1 MTTDL
6 PLELWTFATPNGWKV
21 SIMIEEL
28 REAGV
33 SLPPV
38 EVKTVDIMN
47 REQFADDF
55 TAVNPNQKIPGLVH
69 GDRRLMES
77 CAILL
82 YLGEAFPSPLL
93 PQGDKRWDVVQWV
106 LWQAANVGP
115 TFGNKLLPMTEISS
129 P

>member
-38 EVKTVDIMN
+38 KL
-47 REQFADDF
+47 
-55 TAVNPNQKIPGLVH
+55 K
-69 GDRRLMES
+69 
-77 CAILL
+77 
-82 YLGEAFPSPLL
+82 PL
-93 PQGDKRWDVVQWV
+93 
-106 LWQAANVGP
+106 
-115 TFGNKLLPMTEISS
+115 TS
-129 P
+129 